1 MIRELSNFVTALD
14 PHFKSLGIKP
24 REGLH
29 ILLRIQKQEGRLYMD
44 DTSLVAYGYTR
55 KKDQTPEDIAFL
67 KQCAGLSRLSW
78 NVDINKCLDVPAKV
92 IHSCSPYCVA
102 IKRESLTGGEK
113 YRANEKSQVYER
125 MNIYFSKAVALLDDE
140 AERQEIKVFEDA
152 LGTEDRFNHWLGMVP
167 EYADVKDGEYVIF
180 YLDVAAERYEK
191 TNDKY
196 LADKLFNTSEYNQ
209 EEGEDIYGTS
219 NFFNGFPT
227 KKRFL
232 IHQSAYFDVSLRIS
246 SKTARDLF
254 DFQEI
259 IRGRI
264 LPNPLPIFIH
274 DDELIPGKNIRDS
287 SIALFK
293 KGAADGERIGY
304 REIIETLYEEYKAQ
318 LGNYYLLFY
327 ERGVIKD
334 FDFVPKFEYLLENDQ
349 GGPWEV
355 NNWFNVAGKA
365 KIRLQYVFELQ
376 TEVLLPV
383 FNNALV
389 VRTKSDELQY
399 RYFDEI
405 DARYCK
411 SEAVYVLIMQY
422 RKSFYDFIYKSE
434 RTAVTQHMFD
444 HIIQTSILEDIR
456 LDEIK
461 NGYHSQERSI
471 REKMNIWFSLSH
483 HFNLSHSNETTM
495 TTKLQ
500 DYRAFMQK
508 LAEGTAHIETGEQY
522 AFVAGQV
529 IYYLFSKSRTADR
542 SFKRLTPFIQQVHVE
557 KLNEA
562 ISRLVGLYAH
572 EVFSNRFKTAIAE
585 VLAFQ
590 SKDNIRK
597 LTPVILSG
605 VFSDNELFS
614 RNEASEVIEPEMG
627 IEE

>member
-14 PHFKSLGIKP
+14 PHFKSLGVKP
-24 REGLH
+24 RDGLH
-29 ILLRIQKQEGRLYMD
+29 LLLKIQRHDGRLFMNEH
-44 DTSLVAYGYTR
+44 SLVASAFTR
-55 KKDQTPEDIAFL
+55 KKEKTPEETAFL
-67 KQCAGLSRLSW
+67 QQCAMLSRLAWSI
-78 NVDINKCLDVPAKV
+78 DTNKCFDVPVKA

-102 IKRESLTGGEK
+102 IKRENLTGGEK
-113 YRANEKSQVYER
+113 YRANGKSQVYER
-125 MNIYFSKAVALLDDE
+125 MDVYFEKAAALLDDE
-140 AERQEIKVFEDA
+140 AEKQVVKVFEEA
-152 LGTEDRFNHWLGMVP
+152 LGTEQRFNTWLGLVP
-167 EYADVKDGEYVIF
+167 EYAEVKDGEYVIF
-180 YLDVAAERYEK
+180 YLDVPVEHYEK

-196 LADKLFNTSEYNQ
+196 LADKLFNTNEYNKEQ
-209 EEGEDIYGTS
+209 EDDVYGTS
-219 NFFNGFPT
+219 NFFNGFSP

-232 IHQSAYFDVSLRIS
+232 LHQSAYFNVSSRIS
-246 SKTARDLF
+246 SKIARDLY

-274 DDELIPGKNIRDS
+274 HDELTPGRGLRDS

-293 KGAADGERIGY
+293 KGAERGERIGY
-304 REIIETLYEEYKAQ
+304 REIIETLYEDYKAQ

-334 FDFVPKFEYLLENDQ
+334 FDFVPKFEYLLEDER
-349 GGPWEV
+349 GGAWEI
-355 NNWFNVAGKA
+355 NNWFNVTGKT
-365 KIRLQYVFELQ
+365 KIRLQYVFDLQ
-376 TEVLLPV
+376 AEVLLPV

-389 VRTKSDELQY
+389 VKTKSDGLQY
-399 RYFDEI
+399 KYFDDI

-411 SEAVYVLIMQY
+411 SDAVYVLIMQY
-422 RKSFYDFIYKSE
+422 RKVFYDFIYKSE
-434 RTAVTQHMFD
+434 RKALTQHMFD
-444 HIIQTSILEDIR
+444 HIMQKSVVEDIR

-471 REKMNIWFSLSH
+471 REKMNIWFSLSD
-483 HFNLSHSNETTM
+483 HFNLSHSNEITM

-508 LAEGTAHIETGEQY
+508 VAEGEAHIETVEQY
-522 AFVAGQV
+522 AFVTGQV
-529 IYYLFSKSRTADR
+529 IYYLFSKSKTADR
-542 SFKRLTPFIQQVHVE
+542 SLKRLTSFIQQVHVD

-572 EVFSNRFKTAIAE
+572 EVFSNRFKIAVAE
-585 VLAFQ
+585 VLAFS

-597 LTPVILSG
+597 LTPIVLSG

-614 RNEASEVIEPEMG
+614 RGERADVTAQTVIV
-627 IEE
+627 EE